1 MGLLKF
7 VGGMCVLKH
16 ITCLPDYVFMD
27 VFHNV
32 GSTLKISSV
41 RRDDVYFIK
50 VVFFFCCV
58 KYLVLNGFGLNIS
71 LTLYL
76 PTFFIK
82 ERIGFYVMTPIAG
95 NNVNRIFWT
104 YNSSW
109 QKVNFTIEKAIKVQ
123 KGRSGKTLLFVLI
136 GAG

>member
-1 MGLLKF
+1 
-7 VGGMCVLKH
+7 
-16 ITCLPDYVFMD
+16 
-27 VFHNV
+27 
-32 GSTLKISSV
+32 
-41 RRDDVYFIK
+41 
-50 VVFFFCCV
+50 
-58 KYLVLNGFGLNIS
+58 VLNGFGLNIL

-82 ERIGFYVMTPIAG
+82 ERIGFYGMTLIAR

-123 KGRSGKTLLFVLI
+123 KGLFVLI
-136 GAG
+136 GSG